1 MESLTWNKTDTD
13 AVYAYMQEQERPAY
27 MDTVRSVTAENG
39 VPYLSFPMLESESFI
54 EHGFSTRKGG
64 VSTGIYE
71 SMNLTFNLEDDPE
84 NVSENFRRMAAALH
98 TVPEKMVYSKQTHTT
113 NVLKIE
119 EHHKGMGIV
128 RERDFD
134 NIDGLVTNVPGICL
148 VTFYADCVP
157 LYFVDPVKKAIGL
170 SHSGWRGTVGKIGKV
185 TIELMQK
192 TYGSDPE
199 DIIAAIGPSICR
211 DCYEVSGDVIQ
222 QFRESFDEA
231 YWPELFYKKENG
243 KYQLDL
249 WRANERIFT
258 EAGIR
263 EDHIAVT
270 NVCTHCNP
278 DILFSHR
285 TTGDKRGNVSAFLAL
300 KQMTTRGV

>member
-1 MESLTWNKTDTD
+1 MNLGLHYKNQDHIFDEKE
-13 AVYAYMQEQERPAY
+13 V
-27 MDTVRSVTAENG
+27 NG
-39 VPYLSFPMLESESFI
+39 VPFLSYPMLEETGI
-54 EHGFSTRKGG
+54 VNHGFSTRLGG
-64 VSTGIYE
+64 VSKGCWAT
-71 SMNLTFNLEDDPE
+71 MNISTTRGDDPE
-84 NVSENFRRMAAALH
+84 DVRENQRRIAGAIG
-98 TVPEKMVYSKQTHTT
+98 VQPEDMTFTNQTHTT
-113 NVLKIE
+113 NVA
-119 EHHKGMGIV
+119 V
-128 RERDFD
+128 
-134 NIDGLVTNVPGICL
+134 
-148 VTFYADCVP
+148 
-157 LYFVDPVKKAIGL
+157 VKAGD
-170 SHSGWRGTVGKIGKV
+170 RGKRF
-185 TIELMQK
+185 QK

-222 QFRESFDEA
+222 QFRENFDEA